1 MKRSNPAVR
10 QGENY
15 PTFVE
20 LNGPEDGNRAQTERY
35 VRLCFKRMY
44 GADIRKFM
52 PVLMSLR
59 NDDGRLLGT
68 LGFKTAQEG
77 PLFLEQYLDRPVEQV
92 LASKINRPVDRGGLV
107 EVGNLAVSV
116 SGGGRWLITALTA
129 YLHSAGAK
137 WVVFTVG
144 PALRNSFARLG
155 IELLDLGPAELD
167 CLPSEER
174 SCWGSYYDQKPR
186 VMAGYVPQGHEVMQ
200 QRCESESALMR
211 LWLHAGEKGSLAA

>member
-1 MKRSNPAVR
+1 MKRNNQALQR
-10 QGENY
+10 RETF
-15 PTFVE
+15 PTFVQ
-20 LNGPEDGNRAQTERY
+20 LNEPKDSSRAQTERY
-35 VRLCFKRMY
+35 IRLCFKRMY
-44 GADIRKFM
+44 GADIGQFM

-68 LGFKTAQEG
+68 LGFRAAEG
-77 PLFLEQYLDRPVEQV
+77 APLFLEQYLDRPVEQV

-116 SGGGRWLITALTA
+116 AGGGRWLIAALTA

-137 WVVFTVG
+137 WVIFTVG

-155 IELLDLGPAELD
+155 IELLDLGPAEPE
-167 CLPSEER
+167 CLPPEER

-186 VMAGYVPQGHEVMQ
+186 VMAGYVPRGHKIMQ
-200 QRCESESALMR
+200 QRCEAESALMR
-211 LWLHAGEKGSLAA
+211 LWLHASEQGSLAA

>member
-1 MKRSNPAVR
+1 MKSNGQALQQR
-10 QGENY
+10 ETF

-20 LNGPEDGNRAQTERY
+20 LNEPEDGSRAQTERY
-35 VRLCFKRMY
+35 IRLCFKRMY
-44 GADIRKFM
+44 GADIRQFM

-68 LGFKTAQEG
+68 LGFRAAQEEA
-77 PLFLEQYLDRPVEQV
+77 LFLEQYLDRPVEQV

-116 SGGGRWLITALTA
+116 AGGGRWLITALTA

-155 IELLDLGPAELD
+155 IELLDLGPAELGG
-167 CLPSEER
+167 LPPEER
-174 SCWGSYYDQKPR
+174 PFWGSYYEQQPR
-186 VMAGYVPQGHEVMQ
+186 VMAGYVPQGHKAMQ
-200 QRCESESALMR
+200 QRCEAESVLR
-211 LWLHAGEKGSLAA
+211 KLWLHAGRQGRRAA